1 MNSVETTGKTV
12 DEAISQALIKLGV
25 PSDQVDIEILDE
37 GSKGLLGLFGK
48 NAHIRA
54 TLKQQAPEDEIYEEL
69 SQIRQSVQEE
79 APQKEAPKKEAVKK
93 EEPVQAPVAQKVEE
107 PVQEAS
113 EEEKPKQSDEDIEK
127 KAALFLMDVLDAMG
141 IDAVINTSLSEENVL
156 DIDIEDSAEESGMG
170 VIIGKRGNTLDAL
183 QYLTTMVV
191 NKNTSEHVRVK
202 LDTENYRERRQKTL
216 ETLARS
222 LARKVKKTGRKVVL
236 EPMNPYERRIIHYT
250 LQSDPG
256 VETHSEGEEP
266 YRKVV
271 ITPKR
276 GRR

>member
-79 APQKEAPKKEAVKK
+79 APKKEAPKKEVVKK
-93 EEPVQAPVAQKVEE
+93 EEPVQVPVAQKVEE

>member
-79 APQKEAPKKEAVKK
+79 APKKEAPKKEAVKK

-113 EEEKPKQSDEDIEK
+113 E
-127 KAALFLMDVLDAMG
+127 
-141 IDAVINTSLSEENVL
+141 
-156 DIDIEDSAEESGMG
+156 
-170 VIIGKRGNTLDAL
+170 
-183 QYLTTMVV
+183 
-191 NKNTSEHVRVK
+191 
-202 LDTENYRERRQKTL
+202 
-216 ETLARS
+216 
-222 LARKVKKTGRKVVL
+222 
-236 EPMNPYERRIIHYT
+236 
-250 LQSDPG
+250 
-256 VETHSEGEEP
+256 
-266 YRKVV
+266 
-271 ITPKR
+271 
-276 GRR
+276 

>member
-79 APQKEAPKKEAVKK
+79 APKKEVVKK

-107 PVQEAS
+107 PVQEAP
-113 EEEKPKQSDEDIEK
+113 EEEKTKQLDEDIEK

>member
-79 APQKEAPKKEAVKK
+79 APKKEAPKKEAVKK